1 MTTFLDEPLRKKVK
15 LGAELPDRQ
24 IIFLAFSVKRHVKR
38 QSINSSFFHGCSVG
52 YYIEPTIVETST
64 TSDKIFTEEIFGPLV
79 TVYVYKDKDAVKTLD
94 NVINGMIST
103 VVFSIYIEK

>member
-15 LGAELPDRQ
+15 LGAELPDCQ
-24 IIFLAFSVKRHVKR
+24 IIFIAFSVKR